1 MLLSFSSK
9 VKASTRQRLEITSV
23 KGIVSCAYY
32 VVIFVFC
39 ISFFRFDCSAH
50 LHSIICCLLLQMYRG
65 LSVCVCLLVT
75 RVTLA
80 KCLNHLR
87 CHLGCLLVEAQ
98 ATFIR
103 WGPRFP
109 TGKGTFGALYL
120 GMPRLLCGRIP
131 NLMCQGVAAMWPLA
145 TSTVAVCFTGLLVV
159 VVVAVAVAA
168 TTTTV
173 RHGTGS
179 FGSSFTSGW
188 PGHHFDLVW
197 DSNFPVFKKMPRM
210 HNVTQ
215 LRDKY
220 SLAWDE
226 ANLAFWR
233 WI

>member
-23 KGIVSCAYY
+23 KGIVSCADF
-32 VVIFVFC
+32 VVIFVFR

-50 LHSIICCLLLQMYRG
+50 LHSVICCLLLQMYRG

-75 RVTLA
+75 RMTLA

-159 VVVAVAVAA
+159 VVVAVAVAVAA

-179 FGSSFTSGW
+179 MGHLGHLSR
-188 PGHHFDLVW
+188 PGDRVIIFDLVW

-210 HNVTQ
+210 HNVTITGQ
-215 LRDKY
+215 
-220 SLAWDE
+220 
-226 ANLAFWR
+226 
-233 WI
+233 I

>member
-1 MLLSFSSK
+1 M
-9 VKASTRQRLEITSV
+9 
-23 KGIVSCAYY
+23 
-32 VVIFVFC
+32 
-39 ISFFRFDCSAH
+39 
-50 LHSIICCLLLQMYRG
+50 
-65 LSVCVCLLVT
+65 
-75 RVTLA
+75 TLA

-159 VVVAVAVAA
+159 VVVAVAVAVAA

-179 FGSSFTSGW
+179 MGHLGHLSR
-188 PGHHFDLVW
+188 PGDRVIIFDLV
-197 DSNFPVFKKMPRM
+197 
-210 HNVTQ
+210 
-215 LRDKY
+215 
-220 SLAWDE
+220 
-226 ANLAFWR
+226 
-233 WI
+233 

>member
-1 MLLSFSSK
+1 
-9 VKASTRQRLEITSV
+9 
-23 KGIVSCAYY
+23 
-32 VVIFVFC
+32 
-39 ISFFRFDCSAH
+39 
-50 LHSIICCLLLQMYRG
+50 
-65 LSVCVCLLVT
+65 
-75 RVTLA
+75 VTLA

-145 TSTVAVCFTGLLVV
+145 TGTVAVCFTGLLVV
-159 VVVAVAVAA
+159 VVVAVAVAVAA

-179 FGSSFTSGW
+179 FGSSFTSG
-188 PGHHFDLVW
+188 
-197 DSNFPVFKKMPRM
+197 
-210 HNVTQ
+210 
-215 LRDKY
+215 
-220 SLAWDE
+220 
-226 ANLAFWR
+226 
-233 WI
+233 